1 MRPTKKTQPPA
12 PSPAARPAPEPDAL
26 VGVHTRFFKSDVA
39 EIQRIAAEKGLPWQ
53 IELRLVVR
61 RALKGERR
69 EVLVLSEKK
78 P

>member
-12 PSPAARPAPEPDAL
+12 PSPVPEPDAL
-26 VGVHTRFFKSDVA
+26 VGVHTRFFASDVA
-39 EIQRIAAEKGLPWQ
+39 EVQRIAAEKGLPWQ

-69 EVLVLSEKK
+69 EVVVLREK